1 MKISYSIIS
10 RGSMVV
16 GVGNKKITISGELIF
31 NPPKFYA
38 DINALTFWD
47 SPNENE
53 TISELDKKS
62 IIEYITKD
70 SLEEGKTEIEF
81 D

>member
-10 RGSMVV
+10 RGSMLVSI
-16 GVGNKKITISGELIF
+16 GNKNVTISGELIF

-53 TISELDKKS
+53 AISDLDKKS

-70 SLEEGKTEIEF
+70 SLEEGKTKIEF